1 MISTIEAGSV
11 QFTSLI
17 HLGVS
22 YNQLDDD
29 SLTKLV
35 SVFPKLFC
43 LDISH
48 NRLESMIQTLRSL
61 ILLQDLKMLYML
73 GNPLVLVPNYR
84 QVLKTKFNKLRML
97 DGTPTLNEAEGT
109 KKKKPAKSQTSMLS
123 TYSKSTQGPDL
134 EALVEGVSEDFTLDL
149 HLRVLQN
156 IDGIYLTEETCK
168 PEVLETLQ
176 NDQEKS
182 SVYWLSYTDHQD
194 KVVETEKKV
203 WIQHFSVD
211 KEAGV
216 GKTDFGFKIRISE
229 RPSYTLSEW
238 MRKDLVLELWETR
251 PKLVEKRN
259 EETLEMVKEVVL
271 DANNIPVIEKR
282 SRGVSFLLLTSLD
295 LENQPER
302 VALEA

>member
-1 MISTIEAGSV
+1 M
-11 QFTSLI
+11 
-17 HLGVS
+17 
-22 YNQLDDD
+22 DDD

-35 SVFPKLFC
+35 GVFPKLFC

-73 GNPLVLVPNYR
+73 GNPVVLVPNYR

-134 EALVEGVSEDFTLDL
+134 DALVEGVSEDFTLDL

-282 SRGVSFLLLTSLD
+282 SRGVNFITFKISRS
-295 LENQPER
+295 
-302 VALEA
+302 